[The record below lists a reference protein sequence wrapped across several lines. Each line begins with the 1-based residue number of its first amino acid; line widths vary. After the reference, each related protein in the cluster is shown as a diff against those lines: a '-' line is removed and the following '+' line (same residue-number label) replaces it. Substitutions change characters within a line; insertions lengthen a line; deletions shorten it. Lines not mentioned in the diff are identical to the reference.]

1 MNTVNFIPSVNNK
14 KHLHFQC
21 SDNMTLEQITHDVNK
36 YIFEHK
42 NELYLDRTELPI
54 YLKRWVLVRSDTLW
68 DE

>member
-21 SDNMTLEQITHDVNK
+21 SDNMTLEQITRDVNK

-42 NELYLDRTELPI
+42 NELYLDRTDTPV
-54 YLKRWVLVRSDTLW
+54 YLKRYVLVRDNTLW
-68 DE
+68 DK